1 MNKKVISGF
10 LLALT
15 LVFFVITLKMNAQKY
30 RLYGEV
36 SVMQVNFLNDTV
48 LTKAHSFEIYLS
60 NDSILETDIVWLKKV
75 NGNAFNI
82 KLPKSKFKK
91 YQFVHIGIDNQF
103 KVFRLSAVI
112 NQRLKVILDHPVSND
127 PEIIVKKPAIYLYP
141 TQEQSIT
148 VHHEFKGQILTTY
161 PEYQE
166 GWNVIAHPDGSLFNT
181 SDQRTYGYL
190 FWDGSYHFPQS
201 HYQFE
206 DGFIISK
213 SENIA
218 FLQEKLN
225 ILGLNNTEINDF
237 IVFWLPL
244 LNENDQNFI
253 HFRVNDNIDQ
263 SSILNINPQPDTLI
277 RVFMEYKPIDAN
289 EQLMVKAQVLP
300 KFKRLGFTVIEW
312 GGAELPQIN
321 IISETIE

>member
-1 MNKKVISGF
+1 MISGL

-15 LVFFVITLKMNAQKY
+15 IMFLANSLKMNAQKY

-60 NDSILETDIVWLKKV
+60 NDSILETDIVLLKKMH
-75 NGNAFNI
+75 GNAFNI

-91 YQFVHIGIDNQF
+91 YQFVHIGIENQF

-141 TQEQSIT
+141 TQKQEVT
-148 VHHEFKGQILTTY
+148 VLHDFKGQILTTY
-161 PEYQE
+161 PEYNQ
-166 GWNVIAHPDGSLFNT
+166 GWHVIAYPDGKIVNQL
-181 SDQRTYGYL
+181 DQKEYAYL
-190 FWDGSYHFPQS
+190 FWDGSYQFPNSHF
-201 HYQFE
+201 QFE
-206 DGFIISK
+206 DGFIVSK
-213 SENIA
+213 SDNIA

-225 ILGLNNTEINDF
+225 TLGLNNTEINDF

-244 LNENDQNFI
+244 LNEHDLNFI

-263 SSILNINPQPDTLI
+263 SSILNIDPQPDTLI
-277 RVFMEYKPIDAN
+277 RVFMEFKPMKND
-289 EQLMVKAQVLP
+289 ETMSVKEQVLP
-300 KFKRLGFTVIEW
+300 KLNRNGFTVVEW
-312 GGAELPQIN
+312 GGAELSKVN
-321 IISETIE
+321 RISENIE

>member
-1 MNKKVISGF
+1 MNKKMISGL
-10 LLALT
+10 LLAFT
-15 LVFFVITLKMNAQKY
+15 IVFLAISLKMNAQKY

-75 NGNAFNI
+75 NGNTFNI

-91 YQFVHIGIDNQF
+91 YQFVHIGIENQF

-141 TQEQSIT
+141 TEKQE
-148 VHHEFKGQILTTY
+148 VAVLHDFKGQIRTTY
-161 PEYQE
+161 PEYNQ
-166 GWNVIAHPDGSLFNT
+166 GWHVTAYPDGKIVNSF
-181 SDQRTYGYL
+181 DQREYAYL
-190 FWDGSYHFPQS
+190 FWDGAFKFPKN

-206 DGFIISK
+206 DGFIVSK

-218 FLQEKLN
+218 FLQEKLS

-237 IVFWLPL
+237 IMFWLPL

-277 RVFMEYKPIDAN
+277 RVFMEFKPMKND
-289 EQLMVKAQVLP
+289 ETMSVKEQVLP
-300 KFKRLGFTVIEW
+300 KLIRNGFTVVEW
-312 GGAELPQIN
+312 GGAELPQVN
-321 IISETIE
+321 LNSETIE

>member
-1 MNKKVISGF
+1 MISGL

-15 LVFFVITLKMNAQKY
+15 IMFLANSLKMNAQKY

-60 NDSILETDIVWLKKV
+60 NDSILETDIVLLKKMH
-75 NGNAFNI
+75 GNAFNI

-91 YQFVHIGIDNQF
+91 YQFVHIGIENQF
-103 KVFRLSAVI
+103 KVFRLSTVI

-148 VHHEFKGQILTTY
+148 VRHEFKGQILTTY

-166 GWNVIAHPDGSLFNT
+166 GWNVIAHPDGSLLNT

-206 DGFIISK
+206 DGFVVSK

-218 FLQEKLN
+218 FLQDKLS

-237 IVFWLPL
+237 IVFWLPV

-263 SSILNINPQPDTLI
+263 SSILNIDPQPDTLI
-277 RVFMEYKPIDAN
+277 RVFMEFKPMKND
-289 EQLMVKAQVLP
+289 ETVSVKEQVLP
-300 KFKRLGFTVIEW
+300 KLNRIGFTVVEW
-312 GGAELPQIN
+312 GGAKLPQVN
-321 IISETIE
+321 LNSETID

>member
-1 MNKKVISGF
+1 MNKKMISGL
-10 LLALT
+10 LLAFT
-15 LVFFVITLKMNAQKY
+15 IVFLAISLKMNAQKY

-60 NDSILETDIVWLKKV
+60 NDSILETDIVLLKKV
-75 NGNAFNI
+75 HGNAFDI
-82 KLPKSKFKK
+82 KLSKSKFKK
-91 YQFVHIGIDNQF
+91 YQFVHIGIEKQF
-103 KVFRLSAVI
+103 KVFRLSTII
-112 NQRLKVILDHPVSND
+112 NQRQKVVFDKPISND

-148 VHHEFKGQILTTY
+148 VRHEFKGQILTTY
-161 PEYQE
+161 PEYQD

-206 DGFIISK
+206 DGFVVSK

-218 FLQEKLN
+218 FLQEKLS

-237 IVFWLPL
+237 IVFWLPV

-263 SSILNINPQPDTLI
+263 SSILNIDPQPDTLI
-277 RVFMEYKPIDAN
+277 RVFMEFKPMKND
-289 EQLMVKAQVLP
+289 ETMSVKEQVLP
-300 KFKRLGFTVIEW
+300 KLNRIGFTVVEW
-312 GGAELPQIN
+312 GGAELPQVN
-321 IISETIE
+321 LISETIK